1 MEVQQTLQLERERI
15 SRDLHDNI
23 GAFTTVLIA
32 SVEGLDHEASSLSFQ
47 QSVQS
52 VSENAKNIMIS
63 LKETIWILN
72 NDAITITDL
81 IDRFKLYA
89 NKTSRNFPDV
99 QIRFK
104 EMLVTNQVLSPSE
117 SLNLF
122 RIMQEVLQNAYKHA
136 NAKTITIFVQS
147 SDSTF
152 ISIKDDGVGFDA
164 DSSTPGN
171 GLHNIKYR
179 AKEAGYMVTIISTE
193 PGTEIILQ
201 KTQHALHN
209 EPTV

>member
-1 MEVQQTLQLERERI
+1 
-15 SRDLHDNI
+15 
-23 GAFTTVLIA
+23 
-32 SVEGLDHEASSLSFQ
+32 
-47 QSVQS
+47 
-52 VSENAKNIMIS
+52 
-63 LKETIWILN
+63 
-72 NDAITITDL
+72 
-81 IDRFKLYA
+81 
-89 NKTSRNFPDV
+89 
-99 QIRFK
+99 
-104 EMLVTNQVLSPSE
+104 
-117 SLNLF
+117 
-122 RIMQEVLQNAYKHA
+122 MQEVLQNAYKHA